1 MQIYLCFPVCCKTVR
16 IRNDHSQKVHSLLL
30 EQAGWVLRDRKVRRQ
45 CQPISFFPSISITQK
60 KFFCLTQ
67 QFKLLKYVGGG
78 YLYLIMLAEQTIT
91 FCFKDILYS
100 NPATAKIPKYWTIF
114 FLLISAHF
122 WSTLQL
128 SLGPWGYLF
137 SEEKLHFRLTK
148 ALLEPPP
155 SKAPYSPPPPSKA
168 VMHSSIYN

>member
-67 QFKLLKYVGGG
+67 QFKLLKYVGAICIWSCWPNK
-78 YLYLIMLAEQTIT
+78 LSHFVLKT
-91 FCFKDILYS
+91 FCIRIQLL
-100 NPATAKIPKYWTIF
+100 PKYQNTGRFSFYWS
-114 FLLISAHF
+114 LLIFDPLFNFLWDPGDIFSVRKNSISGSQKPF
-122 WSTLQL
+122 WS
-128 SLGPWGYLF
+128 
-137 SEEKLHFRLTK
+137 
-148 ALLEPPP
+148 PPP
-155 SKAPYSPPPPSKA
+155 QKPLIAPPLPPSKA